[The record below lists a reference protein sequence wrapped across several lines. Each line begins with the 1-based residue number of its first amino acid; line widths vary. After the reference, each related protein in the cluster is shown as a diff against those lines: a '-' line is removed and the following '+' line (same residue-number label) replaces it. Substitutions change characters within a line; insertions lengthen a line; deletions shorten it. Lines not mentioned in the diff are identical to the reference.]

1 MANNNIKKNY
11 IQIRE
16 SIPDDVRIVV
26 AAKTQ
31 SAQNIKEVIEA
42 GAKIIGEN
50 YVQEAQSVISKL
62 GNLAK
67 RVNWHMIG
75 HLQTNKVKTAVKIF
89 DMIETVD
96 SLKLAVE
103 IDRRCREINKIMSI
117 LIEINSGWERQKTG
131 IFPEDCLNFIKS
143 IYKLSN
149 IKIMGLMTM
158 GPRFGEPENSRK
170 YFKETKKIFESLNRF
185 NLSNVNMKYLSMGM
199 SNTYRIAIEEGSNM
213 VRPGS
218 VIFGKRDYE

>member
-11 IQIRE
+11 IQIRA
-16 SIPDDVRIVV
+16 SIPDNVKIVV

-31 SAQNIKEVIEA
+31 STQSIKEVIEA

-75 HLQTNKVKTAVKIF
+75 HLQTNKVKTAVRIF

-103 IDRRCREINKIMSI
+103 IDRRCREINKIMPI